1 MKKNQFTQKKFFLSI
16 SIAVTVLAII
26 MSLRFILMGDIFFHT
41 DIARDF
47 LVVEEIIDSGKPTLL
62 GPKSGGIPGVFH
74 GPLWF
79 YVMLPFLLFGNFNPI
94 TVGWSWIFLNL
105 VSLFSLYW
113 VSKKLFNTTI
123 ALVATS
129 FLALSSTYYTHTLF
143 NPFGAVI
150 LSPWF
155 FYFLLQYIRLYSF
168 RYLALSILII
178 GFIFQF
184 QMAFAAPILMLTVP
198 LTTYFCF
205 KNKVHWHLSAYILL
219 LLPLSTFILF
229 DVRHDFLQTRAIFDY
244 LQKPN
249 LDDFS
254 IYYHISKRLMQAVT
268 ENLNIFDHS
277 SKMLQMISFVIFS
290 LLSLKSITDKKYS
303 HRHFFLLFIY
313 LFVGYWIVTLLFRGE
328 VWGFYWWPI
337 KPLYFLFV
345 AAGLSIYYK
354 KHSQIIIVG
363 LLMIGS
369 VLAFSRLPN
378 DLRLIGSDAVSWQF
392 YNNLAKDIF
401 TDTDSDFGYYIF
413 TPDQYG
419 YSARYAMNYNSRLQ
433 SSVRS
438 FPYTKKEVTYLIIAP
453 APDDKPNLN
462 GIAWKKDQV
471 RILKEPIK
479 TMVYP
484 NGYTVE
490 KYLLN
495 LEEQSIPSDPNL
507 ISGLHFR

>member
-1 MKKNQFTQKKFFLSI
+1 MKKNQFTQNKFFLSI
-16 SIAVTVLAII
+16 SIIVTSLAII
-26 MSLRFILMGDIFFHT
+26 MSSRFILMGDIFFHS

-47 LVVEEIIDSGKPTLL
+47 LVVEEMLTSGKPTLL

-79 YVMLPFLLFGNFNPI
+79 YIMLPIMLIGNFNPAA
-94 TVGWSWIFLNL
+94 VGWSWIFLNL
-105 VSLFSLYW
+105 LSLFSLYW
-113 VSKKLFNTTI
+113 VSNKLFNSTI
-123 ALVATS
+123 ALAAAS

-155 FYFLLQYIRLYSF
+155 LYFLLQYFRFFSF
-168 RYLALSILII
+168 RYLASSILIV

-184 QMAFAAPILMLTVP
+184 QMAFGGPILMLIAP
-198 LTTYFCF
+198 LTFYFCY
-205 KNKVHWHLSAYILL
+205 KNKVLWHLSAYFLL
-219 LLPLSTFILF
+219 LIPLSTFILF
-229 DVRHDFLQTRAIFDY
+229 DVRHDFLQTRAVIDY
-244 LQKPN
+244 LQKPY

-254 IYYHISKRLMQAVT
+254 IYHHLAKRLMQAVT

-277 SKMLQMISFVIFS
+277 SNILRMVSFVIFF
-290 LLSLKSITDKKYS
+290 LLSAKTLTVKKNS
-303 HRHFFLLFIY
+303 NRDFFLLFIY
-313 LFVGYWIVTLLFRGE
+313 LIVGYWIVTLLFRGE
-328 VWGFYWWPI
+328 IWGFYWWPI
-337 KPLYFLFV
+337 KPLYFLFIT
-345 AAGLSIYYK
+345 AGLIHYYTK
-354 KHSQIIIVG
+354 YSQIIIVG

-369 VLAFSRLPN
+369 VLVFSRLPS
-378 DLRLIGSDAVSWQF
+378 DLTLIGSDSVSWQF
-392 YNNLAKDIF
+392 YNNLAKDVF
-401 TDTDSDFGYYIF
+401 TDTESDFGYYIF

-419 YSARYAMNYNSRLQ
+419 YSAKYALNYNA
-433 SSVRS
+433 RS
-438 FPYTKKEVTYLIIAP
+438 HTSIVGFPYKKKGITYLIIAP
-453 APDDKPNLN
+453 APADKSYLN
-462 GIAWKKDQV
+462 GISWKKDQV
-471 RILKEPIK
+471 RILKKPFK